1 MKIYNFF
8 NLNVKDIFA
17 SLFIIFSLIP
27 WVNFGLNSR
36 DSQVWP
42 LLFGMAF
49 LFFCF
54 HKKIPLVFLFPLLIP
69 ILAIFSWFFLSDLT
83 LDGIRG
89 FVALRGILSYTG
101 FSICFVAFLYYL
113 RENVFPVKIFII
125 INLLYV
131 FVGIAQTL
139 IDPAIVSS
147 IVASRDQ
154 TFSSAPFLARG
165 VPGLTPEPT
174 LFGIFLYFISF
185 IYLTFYDF
193 KPPNKI
199 KYLLIINLLTII
211 LLTRSTMI
219 LLFLILTIPFLLHR
233 MKFSF
238 IIWGSAFAILSM
250 VAAIFFFP
258 ETRFLKLA
266 NLIIENPAI
275 LELVIL
281 DESINDRI
289 SHVLFPLQGAFLNDF
304 MPVGFHKWPE
314 TFAYLTDY
322 WDGIFWYG
330 TGGSIMSFF
339 GLYVYEFGFI
349 GLIIMGFIFIKIQ
362 DGSIARL
369 LETSLL
375 FILLNTSIPPSFP
388 LLAFLFAIY
397 FHKNYLNL
405 KNVSKPS

>member
-1 MKIYNFF
+1 
-8 NLNVKDIFA
+8 
-17 SLFIIFSLIP
+17 
-27 WVNFGLNSR
+27 
-36 DSQVWP
+36 
-42 LLFGMAF
+42 
-49 LFFCF
+49 
-54 HKKIPLVFLFPLLIP
+54 
-69 ILAIFSWFFLSDLT
+69 
-83 LDGIRG
+83 
-89 FVALRGILSYTG
+89 LSYTG
-101 FSICFVAFLYYL
+101 FSISFVAFLYYL

-174 LFGIFLYFISF
+174 FFGIFLYFISF

>member
-36 DSQVWP
+36 DSQIWP

-49 LFFCF
+49 LFFCI
-54 HKKIPLVFLFPLLIP
+54 HRRIPLIFLFPFLIP

-101 FSICFVAFLYYL
+101 FAICFVAFLYYL
-113 RENVFPVKIFII
+113 RENEFPVKIFII
-125 INLLYV
+125 VNLLYV

-174 LFGIFLYFISF
+174 FFGIFLYFISF

-219 LLFLILTIPFLLHR
+219 LLFLILTIPF
-233 MKFSF
+233 
-238 IIWGSAFAILSM
+238 
-250 VAAIFFFP
+250 
-258 ETRFLKLA
+258 
-266 NLIIENPAI
+266 
-275 LELVIL
+275 
-281 DESINDRI
+281 
-289 SHVLFPLQGAFLNDF
+289 
-304 MPVGFHKWPE
+304 
-314 TFAYLTDY
+314 
-322 WDGIFWYG
+322 
-330 TGGSIMSFF
+330 
-339 GLYVYEFGFI
+339 
-349 GLIIMGFIFIKIQ
+349 
-362 DGSIARL
+362 
-369 LETSLL
+369 
-375 FILLNTSIPPSFP
+375 
-388 LLAFLFAIY
+388 
-397 FHKNYLNL
+397 
-405 KNVSKPS
+405 